1 MSKLEEF
8 MTKNGKPLEPKKE
21 PKDGKKLS
29 AKELAD
35 LTKQMLKDFGY
46 IV

>member
-1 MSKLEEF
+1 MKIEEF
-8 MTKNGKPLEPKKE
+8 MKKHGRELNPPKVKKDSTKI
-21 PKDGKKLS
+21 S

-46 IV
+46 IK

>member
-1 MSKLEEF
+1 MSKIKDF
-8 MTKNGKPLEPKKE
+8 MKKNGKPLKPKKE

-35 LTKQMLKDFGY
+35 LTKQILKDFGY

>member
-8 MTKNGKPLEPKKE
+8 MTKNGKPLKPKKE
-21 PKDGKKLS
+21 PKDSTKLS